1 MKTVE
6 KMRLEYQLMAR
17 SAVST
22 KMRKMNDYL
31 SDRLKQ
37 QESVETDKENI
48 TKGIQIDL
56 EERLANSSNELSQ
69 VRHRLKSIYRFW
81 LFYKNHTIS
90 LFRIGERVDLSE
102 ESAGYEGENASIW
115 GIPEEKV
122 RAPDEQVDQQQNLWQ
137 VTTKNQFFF
146 TFTIENNDN
155 YLWYNRLVN

>member
-37 QESVETDKENI
+37 QEILETDKENI

-56 EERLANSSNELSQ
+56 EERLSITSNELNQ
-69 VRHRLKSIYRFW
+69 LKHRLKSKSKSSY
-81 LFYKNHTIS
+81 TI
-90 LFRIGERVDLSE
+90 F
-102 ESAGYEGENASIW
+102 
-115 GIPEEKV
+115 
-122 RAPDEQVDQQQNLWQ
+122 
-137 VTTKNQFFF
+137 
-146 TFTIENNDN
+146 
-155 YLWYNRLVN
+155 

>member
-81 LFYKNHTIS
+81 LFYKNHTI
-90 LFRIGERVDLSE
+90 LLVRIGERVDLSE

-137 VTTKNQFFF
+137 VTTKNQFFLHLQLKIM
-146 TFTIENNDN
+146 TIIYDIIG
-155 YLWYNRLVN
+155 